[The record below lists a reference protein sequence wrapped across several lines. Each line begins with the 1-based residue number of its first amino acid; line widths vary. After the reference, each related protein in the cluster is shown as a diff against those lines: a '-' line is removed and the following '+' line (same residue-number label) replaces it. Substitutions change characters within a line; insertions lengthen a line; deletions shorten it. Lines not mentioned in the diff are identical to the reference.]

1 MMITYMDLW
10 GYLNE
15 EVTQWCNMDQF
26 YQLFGFKKGKFIQS
40 LLVTWLN
47 LNDNSIT
54 TEGLH
59 TCNKRATFFCIFLAL
74 FFSSFCSFP
83 MYFCLDFVGM
93 KCKCSMCIEVE
104 LLTSS
109 IFYLIMSKFRRT
121 GVLVLAACGNT
132 CDVGVVNQA
141 PLSNPCVW

>member
-1 MMITYMDLW
+1 
-10 GYLNE
+10 
-15 EVTQWCNMDQF
+15 
-26 YQLFGFKKGKFIQS
+26 
-40 LLVTWLN
+40 
-47 LNDNSIT
+47 
-54 TEGLH
+54 
-59 TCNKRATFFCIFLAL
+59 
-74 FFSSFCSFP
+74 

-132 CDVGVVNQA
+132 CDVDVVNQA
-141 PLSNPCVW
+141 PLSNPCVLVVFFVGSFGGSDLGHRSSSMEARRGERRTDRGRWPFLAIEVRN